1 MNLVPDPARKNGDDD
16 SVKPT
21 FRHLLE
27 ETDRFVVAV
36 ELVTS
41 RGLLTDQEGQ
51 RVLARAR
58 VLAESPRIDVLSITD
73 NPAGNAMLAADTL
86 GTDLMSHGQEVII
99 HLACKDC
106 NRNSLQSRGWN
117 LASEGFDNIL
127 ALSGDYPSPGYAGMA
142 RPASTSTR
150 LVSCRCTK
158 R

>member
-1 MNLVPDPARKNGDDD
+1 MRASATPTPKDAASSSGH
-16 SVKPT
+16 PT

-27 ETDRFVVAV
+27 ETDRFLTAV

-41 RGLLTDQEGQ
+41 RGLLSDQEGQ
-51 RVLARAR
+51 RVLAKAR

-127 ALSGDYPSPGYAGMA
+127 ALSGDYPSPGY
-142 RPASTSTR
+142 
-150 LVSCRCTK
+150 
-158 R
+158 